1 MSKFACGRGPRNARG
16 QAATFST
23 PEGREGLSE
32 TCLGAIL
39 RTDFTHARFSLPP
52 FVSLGFI
59 RDLPGWWPLG
69 LGALIVALDLLATAH
84 ILVHK
89 RDVRASIGWVG
100 VVWLVPGI
108 GAALYAIL
116 GLNRIKRRASE
127 LQRARRRL
135 PLSTPRD
142 TAIARVGTDTN
153 VPEPFAP
160 FARLGEAMSGR
171 PLLTGNTVQVLHN
184 GDEAYP
190 AMLGAIDAARHS
202 IVLGTYIF
210 GYDAAGRTFVD
221 ALARAVKRGVKVRV
235 LIDGVGVRYTWPP
248 VHVELRK
255 AGVPVALFLP
265 GIRDAGLGFF
275 NLRTHRKCLVVD
287 GRVAFAGGINIQARN
302 IHAANPSRLVRDMHF
317 RLEGPIVGQLQEVFA
332 EDWAFTTR
340 EVLDGPEWF
349 PTLLASGNTTA
360 RCFSDGPDGDL
371 EILRTVLLGALS
383 TARES
388 VRIVTPY
395 FLPDQGLISA
405 LTVAALRGVRVDILL
420 PAKVNIPI
428 VQWAATAQLWQVL
441 RPGCR
446 VFYTPQPFDHTKLLV
461 VDRTWSL
468 FGSSNW
474 DPRSLR
480 LNFELDVEC
489 FDPRLAEELDEE
501 IRTRMAEGTEI
512 TLADVDGRPYWR
524 KILHGAARLWAPYL

>member
-1 MSKFACGRGPRNARG
+1 MN
-16 QAATFST
+16 
-23 PEGREGLSE
+23 
-32 TCLGAIL
+32 
-39 RTDFTHARFSLPP
+39 
-52 FVSLGFI
+52 LGFI
-59 RDLPGWWPLG
+59 RDLPGWWPIG
-69 LGALIVALDLLATAH
+69 LGAIILVLNLAASAH

-89 RDVRASIGWVG
+89 RDVRAAIGWVG
-100 VVWLVPGI
+100 VVWLVPVVGSL
-108 GAALYAIL
+108 LYAML
-116 GLNRIKRRASE
+116 GLNRIRRRASE

-142 TAIARVGTDTN
+142 TAIARVGTDAN
-153 VPEPFAP
+153 VPEPFTP
-160 FARLGEAMSGR
+160 LARLGEAMSGR
-171 PLLTGNTVQVLHN
+171 PLLTGNSVQVLHN

-190 AMLGAIDAARHS
+190 EMLAAIDAARHTVS
-202 IVLGTYIF
+202 LSTYIF
-210 GYDAAGRTFVD
+210 GYDAAGKDFVE
-221 ALARAVKRGVKVRV
+221 ALARAAKRGVQVRV

-248 VHVELRK
+248 VHLALRK

-275 NLRTHRKCLVVD
+275 NLRTHRKSLVVD
-287 GRVAFAGGINIQARN
+287 GRIAFAGGINIQARN
-302 IHAANPSRLVRDMHF
+302 VHAAKPPRSVRDLHF
-317 RLEGPIVGQLQEVFA
+317 RLEGPIVGQIQEVFA

-340 EVLDGPEWF
+340 EILDGPEWY
-349 PTLLASGNTTA
+349 PTLLPRGATTA
-360 RCFSDGPDGDL
+360 RCFTDGPDGDL
-371 EILRTVLLGALS
+371 EILRTVLLGALA

-405 LTVAALRGVRVDILL
+405 LTVAALRGVRVDIVL
-420 PAKVNIPI
+420 PSKVNIPM

-446 VFYTPQPFDHTKLLV
+446 VHYTPSPFDHTKLLV

-489 FDPRLAEELDEE
+489 YDAQLAEHLDEE
-501 IRTRMAEGTEI
+501 IHRRIAEGTEI
-512 TLADVDGRPYWR
+512 TLADVDGRPQWR